1 MDLFVTLILRDFHGL
16 VILRR
21 TINVSK
27 LRRAKKS
34 SLHRVPRAKSNP
46 KEDGGD
52 EFIILH
58 RTKFAK
64 DFCNAL
70 F

>member
-52 EFIILH
+52 KFIIPH

-64 DFCNAL
+64 DFCIAL